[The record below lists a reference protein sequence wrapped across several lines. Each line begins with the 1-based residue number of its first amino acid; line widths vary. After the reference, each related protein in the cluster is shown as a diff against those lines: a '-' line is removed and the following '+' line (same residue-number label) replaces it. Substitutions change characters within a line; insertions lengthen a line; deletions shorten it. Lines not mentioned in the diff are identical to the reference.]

1 MFIRF
6 IDGIQQPYSALP
18 TGPRGVQSVS
28 PVAGASSAK
37 LSDDSPQQGS
47 PALPHKP
54 RNPYQVTD
62 ALRDGRSPAIVVRQI
77 MSAPVVTMAPGQPLF
92 FAEELFTKR
101 RFRHIPV
108 VNMHGKPVGIVSDRD
123 ILRAYVK
130 GHDQDVRVEPI
141 NTIMSKNVLTVF
153 TDTAI
158 RDAARVLF
166 QERIGCLPVVDDQNV
181 IIGLVTRSDILRTI
195 ITTVPLEL
203 WI

>member
-1 MFIRF
+1 
-6 IDGIQQPYSALP
+6 
-18 TGPRGVQSVS
+18 
-28 PVAGASSAK
+28 
-37 LSDDSPQQGS
+37 
-47 PALPHKP
+47 
-54 RNPYQVTD
+54 
-62 ALRDGRSPAIVVRQI
+62 
-77 MSAPVVTMAPGQPLF
+77 MAPGQPLF